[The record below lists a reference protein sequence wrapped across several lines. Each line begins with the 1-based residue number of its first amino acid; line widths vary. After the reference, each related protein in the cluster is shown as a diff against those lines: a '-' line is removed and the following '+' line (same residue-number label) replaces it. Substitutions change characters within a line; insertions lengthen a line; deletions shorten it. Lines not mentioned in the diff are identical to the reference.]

1 MHDRKPDLLDDA
13 ERLGKRALEIVAET
27 RIRELWEKVG
37 RTFLVGSAR
46 FGLMRAPNIDFEI
59 YVEKPDAKDGF
70 AVMREIAALPN
81 VTGIEYRN
89 FLDTPDPGLYWRVD
103 YRDGDGV
110 LWDFDN
116 WLVPYSHPH
125 AGMADAFASAM
136 ERALTPDARRVI
148 LDLKTALAGPAPGD
162 KPRGID
168 VYRAVLEGGVRS
180 PEEFRRWAERNP
192 PPPLETWRPVS
203 R

>member
-1 MHDRKPDLLDDA
+1 MPDRSKDPVENA

-27 RIRELWEKVG
+27 RVRDLWEKVG

-46 FGLMRAPNIDFEI
+46 FGLMAAPNIDFEI
-59 YVEKPDAKDGF
+59 YVEKPDARDGF

-89 FLDTPDPGLYWRVD
+89 FLGTSDPGLYWRVD
-103 YRDGDGV
+103 YRDGDGS

-116 WLVPYSHPH
+116 WLVPFSHPY
-125 AGMADAFASAM
+125 AGMADTFASAM
-136 ERALTPDARRVI
+136 ERALTPETRRAI
-148 LDLKTALAGPAPGD
+148 LDLKTALTGPAPGD

-168 VYRAVLEGGVRS
+168 VYRAVLEGDVRDS
-180 PEEFRRWAERNP
+180 GEFELWLERNP
-192 PPPLETWRPVS
+192 PAPLETWRPGA
-203 R
+203 